1 VGNVNSKERIAYL
14 RGLLDFLPR
23 EEKETKIYSAITEAL
38 ESLALELEEHTKL
51 LELQREDYDSL
62 AEEMD
67 ELHEAVYNLEES
79 VGMEDPED
87 GEYADDVD
95 ELGAVTESY
104 ISMTCPSCAYSFY
117 YKYEEGR
124 ENDRL
129 VCPSCGEEF
138 NRSL

>member
-1 VGNVNSKERIAYL
+1 VNSKERIAYL

-23 EEKETKIYSAITEAL
+23 EEKETKIYYAIAEAL
-38 ESLALELEEHTKL
+38 DSLALELGEYAKL

-62 AEEMD
+62 AEEVD
-67 ELHEAVYNLEES
+67 ELHEAVYAMEES
-79 VGMEDPED
+79 VGLGDSE
-87 GEYADDVD
+87 DVD
-95 ELGAVTESY
+95 YGDDDMEELGGLTESY

-117 YKYEEGR
+117 YKYEEGK

>member
-1 VGNVNSKERIAYL
+1 MNSKERIAYL

-23 EEKETKIYSAITEAL
+23 EEKETKIYSAIAEAL
-38 ESLALELEEHTKL
+38 ESLALELEEQTKL

-67 ELHEAVYNLEES
+67 ELHETVYNLEES
-79 VGMEDPED
+79 VGLVDSEADSY
-87 GEYADDVD
+87 GSDDVE
-95 ELGAVTESY
+95 ELDSLTESY
-104 ISMTCPSCAYSFY
+104 ISMTCPFCAYSFY
-117 YKYEEGR
+117 YKYEESK

-129 VCPSCGEEF
+129 ICPGCGKEF

>member
-1 VGNVNSKERIAYL
+1 MNSKERIAYL

-23 EEKETKIYSAITEAL
+23 EEKETKIYSAIAEAL